1 MYRDL
6 GLPYLSPTVN
16 LAIEINGFIKMVGNL
31 EWYMEQE
38 IVRIE
43 GESKYPV
50 GELGGIRINF
60 VHYKSF
66 EEAIQKWEERKRRI
80 KWDNL
85 YVVGTARGDFCTY
98 DTIRN
103 FDKLP
108 HKNKVIFTH
117 VEYPKIKSAY
127 YIKGFEEKGEMGTTT
142 NFKDRFWRRRY
153 LDDFDYVSFLNRSQK

>member
-1 MYRDL
+1 MIEMWQDYYRYQRNKFRSREYQRYLKNRKDRLINRDFSIIASNCNGAFMYRDL

-50 GELGGIRINF
+50 GELGGGIRINF

-85 YVVGTARGDFCTY
+85 YVVGTARGDFCIY
-98 DTIRN
+98 DT
-103 FDKLP
+103 
-108 HKNKVIFTH
+108 
-117 VEYPKIKSAY
+117 
-127 YIKGFEEKGEMGTTT
+127 
-142 NFKDRFWRRRY
+142 
-153 LDDFDYVSFLNRSQK
+153 